1 MLLYKNKIKLEF
13 QLLLDKTNEFRH
25 SVILRLNFFNGHNAI
40 AYKNFSCKHF
50 NVFSTLRKVLQFYLL
65 LHVRDRCQVEV
76 G

>member
-40 AYKNFSCKHF
+40 AYKNFLASASM
-50 NVFSTLRKVLQFYLL
+50 FSLPFAKFYSFTCFSMF
-65 LHVRDRCQVEV
+65 VIVAK
-76 G
+76 